1 MQIADQESEEDRR
14 DQAAKSVFLFVSF
27 FSSSSFFYNYG
38 NRALVKEIELRP
50 PNSLSIAP

>member
-27 FSSSSFFYNYG
+27 FFSSFFYNYG

>member
-27 FSSSSFFYNYG
+27 FFFFFLQLWKQSPSEG
-38 NRALVKEIELRP
+38 NRTQA
-50 PNSLSIAP
+50 S